1 MKKITKIVSFCA
13 AVTMAATA
21 VPASSL
27 LMAKAADVPKITIGS
42 GSKDDPI
49 AVKPGQANVKIPL
62 YMHATGDTEGISFG
76 FIATGEGKATKALLT
91 ASTYV
96 GAFPSE
102 SFTNLGAWEENPNGL
117 SWGVAKAPSSDA
129 VKVSDILDDDPF
141 ISLFYT
147 MPDEKTVEDCA
158 EAGGLKKVNKGDQ
171 AYYDFPLEIDTKS
184 VNNKGGKLFTWA
196 GTNGTR
202 YEAAADVTGTTVI
215 RVYVTPDDSDVTTTT
230 ATTTT
235 TAQTTTTTIAQTTTT
250 TIAQTTTTVTTTT
263 NAPESDLPELNV
275 NNQEKIFVEPT
286 ENVTIPLYMK
296 NAVDT
301 VGLSFGFKLDG
312 EAAATKALL
321 NATDDTYQ
329 SYYAINGFLD
339 LGAWEENPK
348 GLSWAVP
355 ASGNNVLK
363 GSDISPD
370 EPAISL
376 YYKIPDEATV
386 QDIAQKNGLIPKH
399 GENDKGETVSYYEF
413 PLEFDRDRLNSKL
426 GHIVEWAGADN
437 TRVNASYK
445 GSSICVVVNTPTIK
459 VNESEIVEVDAGDQY
474 AKIPLN
480 MYNAEDTVGITI
492 AFKTDGEG
500 AATRALLD
508 ANEDTYQSYY
518 ATDEFLNLGSWEENP
533 KGLSWGVPSNGTS
546 VAKASN
552 ITDGEAFFTLY
563 YNIPNKEKV
572 EEIAKANGLKPQKD
586 ADESTYYDF
595 PLTFETEKKNDKGG
609 RLLDWVGPNDVSIR
623 ARASYEDNILRVY
636 TNRKSITKVDTRV
649 EVSGEEVT
657 DASGNTVDSHKIFVE
672 PGQEY
677 VKIPLK
683 VYDAVDATAVSFA
696 FQTDGEGAATQRLLN
711 SQGAYTEFYEF
722 ASVLNDLGT
731 SLDNNNELVWGVSST
746 DQIAKGTD
754 MADGSTIFA
763 VYYNIPNVTA
773 SDLAEMG
780 GKLVAADDPA
790 NMKGKAYYEFQ
801 LISD

>member
-13 AVTMAATA
+13 AVAMAATA

-49 AVKPGQANVKIPL
+49 AVKPGQENVKIPL

-76 FIATGEGKATKALLT
+76 FITTDEGKATKALLN
-91 ASTYV
+91 AATYV
-96 GAFPSE
+96 GAFPSDP
-102 SFTNLGAWEENPNGL
+102 FTNLGTWEENKKGL
-117 SWGVAKAPSSDA
+117 SWGVAKAPTSDA
-129 VKVSDILDDDPF
+129 VKVSEISDDVPF

-147 MPDEKTVEDCA
+147 MPDEKTVEECA
-158 EAGGLKKVNKGDQ
+158 TANGLKKVNKGDQ
-171 AYYDFPLEIDTKS
+171 AYYDFPLEIDTESMNSKD
-184 VNNKGGKLFTWA
+184 GKLFTWA

-202 YEAAADVTGTTVI
+202 YEGSADVTGTTAI

-235 TAQTTTTTIAQTTTT
+235 TAQTTTT
-250 TIAQTTTTVTTTT
+250 VTTTT
-263 NAPESDLPELNV
+263 DTPQGDLPELNV
-275 NNQEKIFVEPT
+275 NNQKKIFVEPT

-301 VGLSFGFKLDG
+301 TGLSFGFKLEG

-321 NATDDTYQ
+321 TPDTYQ

-339 LGAWEENPK
+339 LGTWEENPK

-376 YYKIPDEATV
+376 YYKIPDEGTV
-386 QDIAQKNGLIPKH
+386 RTIANDNGLIPKH

-426 GHIVEWAGADN
+426 GHIVEWAGTNN

-500 AATRALLD
+500 AATQALLN
-508 ANEDTYQSYY
+508 ANDDTYQHYY
-518 ATDEFLNLGSWEENP
+518 ASEEFLDLGTWEENS
-533 KGLSWGVPSNGTS
+533 KGLSWGVPSAGAN
-546 VAKASN
+546 VVKASQV
-552 ITDGEAFFTLY
+552 TDGEAFFTLY
-563 YNIPNKEKV
+563 YNIFWLFLPFLMIHRLPLPHV
-572 EEIAKANGLKPQKD
+572 PD
-586 ADESTYYDF
+586 A
-595 PLTFETEKKNDKGG
+595 
-609 RLLDWVGPNDVSIR
+609 LL
-623 ARASYEDNILRVY
+623 
-636 TNRKSITKVDTRV
+636 
-649 EVSGEEVT
+649 
-657 DASGNTVDSHKIFVE
+657 
-672 PGQEY
+672 
-677 VKIPLK
+677 
-683 VYDAVDATAVSFA
+683 
-696 FQTDGEGAATQRLLN
+696 
-711 SQGAYTEFYEF
+711 
-722 ASVLNDLGT
+722 
-731 SLDNNNELVWGVSST
+731 
-746 DQIAKGTD
+746 
-754 MADGSTIFA
+754 
-763 VYYNIPNVTA
+763 
-773 SDLAEMG
+773 
-780 GKLVAADDPA
+780 
-790 NMKGKAYYEFQ
+790 
-801 LISD
+801 